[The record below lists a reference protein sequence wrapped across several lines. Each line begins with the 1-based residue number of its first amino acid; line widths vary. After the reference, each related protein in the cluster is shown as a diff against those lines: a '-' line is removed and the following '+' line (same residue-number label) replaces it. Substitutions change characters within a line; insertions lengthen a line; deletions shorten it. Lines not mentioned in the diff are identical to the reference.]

1 MCDWPGNTGPAPYA
15 LSLGQ
20 AATPQTHTQMHTYRD
35 IYAHIPYPRKVTGSK
50 PEKRSRK
57 WPSGVHTMRKVKHW
71 RWCFAWKG
79 WLCFTSAR
87 VKWVYI
93 SHIVGSDHVRAKKW
107 MVSLQH
113 HQLRFQ
119 VQCLKMFSLL
129 TTQSKQWRRLIS
141 QWNKGKKR
149 DPSLSVDLDQTPP
162 NSRKQIEKYIFS
174 YLAQL
179 CLVI

>member
-1 MCDWPGNTGPAPYA
+1 
-15 LSLGQ
+15 
-20 AATPQTHTQMHTYRD
+20 MHTY
-35 IYAHIPYPRKVTGSK
+35 HTPCKVTGSK

-57 WPSGVHTMRKVKHW
+57 WPSGVHTMRKVKLW

-79 WLCFTSAR
+79 WLRFASAG

-93 SHIVGSDHVRAKKW
+93 SHIVGSSHVKAKKW
-107 MVSLQH
+107 MVSLPH

-129 TTQSKQWRRLIS
+129 TTQRKQWRRLIL
-141 QWNKGKKR
+141 QLNKWKKR
-149 DPSLSVDLDQTPP
+149 DPSLSLDLDQTPP
-162 NSRKQIEKYIFS
+162 NELKKYIFS